1 MTLYKK
7 NILFISII
15 FSLIFISCSGDNIN
29 EQEIIYSANKNS
41 NTDIYKIHLKDFEV
55 TRLTNNKGI
64 DTQPRWSKDK
74 SEIAFLSERNGM
86 WSLYIMNEDG
96 ESEKSLISELGNVEN
111 FKWCPK
117 SKKIA
122 AQIDDGNYTWIS
134 VIDLENDEIS
144 HLTRKEENATLG
156 GWSPDGEW
164 LLFSIIE
171 NNNPGIRK
179 KNPDGVDEVLVTSGK
194 DTNAIWSPD
203 GKWIAFNRMT
213 EDGSNDLYLH
223 DINNERSQNVAPDDF
238 NEDFISWSRESK
250 LLFVSDKDGN
260 SEIYTFDP
268 NNNKENRLTNNRV
281 EDHSPVWS
289 DNGSNILFRSMND
302 GDFDLYYMENTG
314 ENQKRITN
322 TSYEIIDADW

>member
-122 AQIDDGNYTWIS
+122 AQIDDGNYTWVS

-156 GWSPDGEW
+156 GWSPDGE
-164 LLFSIIE
+164 
-171 NNNPGIRK
+171 
-179 KNPDGVDEVLVTSGK
+179 
-194 DTNAIWSPD
+194 
-203 GKWIAFNRMT
+203 WIAFNRMT

-250 LLFVSDKDGN
+250 LLFISDKDGN